1 MMIIKNT
8 FTIHTTMRSHYSLN
22 SCMRE
27 LGNMG
32 VVEKE
37 AKKIRRLQTFQKG
50 LLAAAAIGGV
60 VLIAATIPNAA
71 QLLRYMP
78 GYKKGARFKH
88 QAKTAL
94 GRLAA
99 KGLITFEE
107 QNGKRYARITEAGE
121 QMLKLESLRNKNAQ
135 KQKRWDGRWRVVLFD
150 IPERRR
156 GVRNRLRLF
165 MSEYGFV
172 RLQDSVWIYPYDCE
186 DLIALAKANFRIGFN
201 VLYMIVE
208 RLENDKHLREHFALP
223 AS

>member
-1 MMIIKNT
+1 MD
-8 FTIHTTMRSHYSLN
+8 
-22 SCMRE
+22 
-27 LGNMG
+27 MG
-32 VVEKE
+32 VLEKE
-37 AKKIRRLQTFQKG
+37 AKKIRRLQNFQKG

-71 QLLRYMP
+71 QLLRFMP
-78 GYKKGARFKH
+78 GYKKGARFNH

-107 QNGKRYARITEAGE
+107 RNGKRYARVTEAGKKVLE
-121 QMLKLESLRNKNAQ
+121 LESLREGSVK
-135 KQKRWDGRWRVVLFD
+135 KPKRWDGRWRVVLFD

-156 GVRNRLRLF
+156 GVRNQLRLF

-186 DLIALAKANFRIGFN
+186 DLIALAKANFRIGVN

-208 RLENDKHLREHFALP
+208 KLEHDKHLREHFALP
-223 AS
+223 VS

>member
-1 MMIIKNT
+1 
-8 FTIHTTMRSHYSLN
+8 
-22 SCMRE
+22 
-27 LGNMG
+27 MG
-32 VVEKE
+32 IVEKE
-37 AKKIRRLQTFQKG
+37 AKKIRRLRAFQQG

-78 GYKKGARFKH
+78 GYKKGARFNH

-99 KGLITFEE
+99 KGLIRFEE
-107 QNGKRYARITEAGE
+107 RDGKRYARVTEAGE
-121 QMLKLESLRNKNAQ
+121 QILELESLREKSIQ
-135 KQKRWDGRWRVVLFD
+135 KPKRWDGRWRVVLFD

-165 MSEYGFV
+165 MQEYGFV

-186 DLIALAKANFRIGFN
+186 DLIALAKANFKIGFD

-208 RLENDKHLREHFALP
+208 HLERDKYLREHFKLR